1 MTTRLY
7 VAVLVYIIIISW
19 GPLIRRFSFS
29 AVECNSPCV
38 VLPTVVVFIDVGIVY
53 YMYSSSSSSSTNT
66 RAREL
71 SHRMGSEVNP
81 PHRIPLSLLVYTQPA
96 GRSPPPPSPHPP
108 PSPSSSKR
116 PWNVLSDN
124 LRVRTGP
131 CGTRARN
138 RWGKRLSHW
147 LRCRSARFTPPP
159 TPPRPFLLSRA
170 AFVVVVFRTK
180 SPVEFYTPSP
190 FPNQRQ
196 RRLCLG
202 WKTAAADR
210 SLVRRPRVTT
220 NRRGF
225 FLTLPRSV
233 DFTLHRRWIKTNFS
247 GIVAAD
253 GNCLFVASFVY
264 E

>member
-19 GPLIRRFSFS
+19 GPLIRRFSLSLS

-53 YMYSSSSSSSTNT
+53 YMYSSSSSSTNT

-116 PWNVLSDN
+116 DLETFFQTTFGSEPDPVVRALATGGGNGSVTDSAAGA
-124 LRVRTGP
+124 RVSR
-131 CGTRARN
+131 RAVHA
-138 RWGKRLSHW
+138 SPH
-147 LRCRSARFTPPP
+147 SA
-159 TPPRPFLLSRA
+159 A
-170 AFVVVVFRTK
+170 
-180 SPVEFYTPSP
+180 PV
-190 FPNQRQ
+190 
-196 RRLCLG
+196 
-202 WKTAAADR
+202 
-210 SLVRRPRVTT
+210 
-220 NRRGF
+220 
-225 FLTLPRSV
+225 LTLTSR
-233 DFTLHRRWIKTNFS
+233 FCRRRFP
-247 GIVAAD
+247 
-253 GNCLFVASFVY
+253 Y
-264 E
+264 EITR